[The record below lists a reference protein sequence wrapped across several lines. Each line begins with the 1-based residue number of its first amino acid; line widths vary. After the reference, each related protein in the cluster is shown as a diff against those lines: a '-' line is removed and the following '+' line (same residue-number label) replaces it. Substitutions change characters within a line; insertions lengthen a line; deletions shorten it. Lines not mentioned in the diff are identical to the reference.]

1 MKKIQIIKGILL
13 VLILAFLA
21 ANVIQP
27 SDSNLKMSTVQ
38 DVTLK
43 KVNMKDLTKQTNQD
57 IKRFLGIQPGDYK
70 EIVYYKHNDTMQSPE
85 ILIVKFANHAQ
96 QKPFVEAM
104 KKHRDERK
112 GVFEGYA
119 PKEAQLLADSIT
131 TVHANYAIFIVHK
144 DAKTI
149 NKQFLSNF

>member
-1 MKKIQIIKGILL
+1 MNKIQIIKGILL
-13 VLILAFLA
+13 AMIIAFLA

-43 KVNMKDLTKQTNQD
+43 KVDMKDLTKQNNQD
-57 IKRFLGIQPGDYK
+57 IKRFLGLQPGDYK

-85 ILIVKFANHAQ
+85 VLIVKFTNHSQ
-96 QKPFVEAM
+96 QKAFVETM

-112 GVFEGYA
+112 GVFDGYA
-119 PKEAQLLADSIT
+119 PKEAQLLSDSIT

-144 DAKTI
+144 DARTI